1 MADVTLTVDGK
12 KLTAPAG
19 TLLIEACKSAGIE
32 VPSFCY
38 YPGLSLCG
46 ACRMC
51 MVKIEKMPKL
61 QTACTT
67 VVGEGMIVTTESEEV
82 KQARKSTVEILL
94 GNHPLDCPVC
104 DAGGEC
110 ELQDMTFSYGAAES
124 KFMEAKNHKEEQQWS
139 PVVFFDRPR
148 CILCFRCVR
157 VCGEGMDVWALGVQ
171 NRGVSSII
179 APNKEDHLECEEC
192 GMCID
197 ICPVGALTSGAYRY
211 KTRPWE
217 MKHVGTICTHCGDGC
232 KTTLGVRRA
241 DTGMEIVRGD
251 NRDKSGT
258 NGDFLCIKGRYGF
271 DFANHEE
278 RLTKPLIRKNGK
290 LTPAT
295 WEEAFELIGKT
306 FAGIR
311 DVEGG
316 QAIGVVGSTRTTNE
330 EDYLL
335 SKFARVVLKTN
346 NVDHHRTADFP
357 ALAAALRGKADAT
370 ASMADVLSAPAILL
384 IGNDPTEQHP
394 LLAWQIRT
402 NVRLH
407 RARLYVINSN
417 SIKLR
422 RQATS
427 FAKIPA
433 GAEGTVAAFLSGTDA
448 AAEALSGSS
457 MNKEAWVALRDKL
470 RGEQNLVIVF
480 GSEVRGEDLSNLVK
494 FGSGISGAKFVC
506 LADYANSRGAADMGL
521 YPDLLPGYHPRIG
534 NSEFHREWGE
544 IPQATGLDFHGM
556 IDAGKAGKL
565 KALYVV
571 GSNPVGRLNIDPFTF
586 SKSFVVVQDMFL
598 TETAVMADVVLPAAN
613 AYEKSGT
620 FTNTCGDVQL
630 VKKAGEVTGT
640 KSDFEMIVRVA
651 DAMGFDVRKLV
662 PFGGGTYA
670 DMGQSRGAH
679 SGEADRHAVWL
690 EAHGLEPKMSPFDPT
705 AILDEIQRLVP
716 GYDVSRINL
725 LAGNSQHT
733 SLAKVGAGVEHRP
746 ESIDPANDNL
756 FSSGTLGRYSRA
768 LQSVIESHEVKPAEV
783 AAD

>member
-12 KLTAPAG
+12 KVTAPAG

-38 YPGLSLCG
+38 YPNLSLQG

-51 MVKIEKMPKL
+51 LVKIEKMPKL

-67 VVGEGMIVTTESEEV
+67 VIGEGMIVTSDSDEI
-82 KQARKSTVEILL
+82 KQARKSMLEMLL

-124 KFMEAKNHKEEQQWS
+124 KFMEAKNHKDEQQWS

-148 CILCFRCVR
+148 CILCYRCVR
-157 VCGEGMDVWALGVQ
+157 VCGEGMDVWALGIQ

-258 NGDFLCIKGRYGF
+258 NGDFLCIKGRYAF

-278 RLTKPLIRKNGK
+278 RLTRPLIRKEGK
-290 LTPAT
+290 LTPST
-295 WEEAFELIGKT
+295 WEEAFELIGKK
-306 FAGIR
+306 FAAVR
-311 DVEGG
+311 DRDGG
-316 QAIGVVGSTRTTNE
+316 ASIGVVGSTRITNE
-330 EDYLL
+330 EAYLL

-357 ALAAALRGKADAT
+357 ALAAALRGKASAT
-370 ASMADVLSAPAILL
+370 ASMADVFTAPAILL

-394 LLAWQIRT
+394 LLAWHIRN

-407 RARLYVINSN
+407 RARLYVINSEP
-417 SIKLR
+417 IKLQ

-427 FAKIPA
+427 FTQIAA
-433 GAEGTVAAFLSGTDA
+433 GTEGQVVSFLAGNDSAADTLATSSTNNDA
-448 AAEALSGSS
+448 
-457 MNKEAWVALRDKL
+457 WIALRDKL
-470 RGEQNLVIVF
+470 RGEQNIIIIF
-480 GSEVRGEDLSNLVK
+480 GSELRGENLADLVK
-494 FGSGISGAKFVC
+494 FGSTISGAKFLC

-521 YPDLLPGYHPRIG
+521 YPDLLPGYHPVTG
-534 NSEFHREWGE
+534 SSPFHQEWGK
-544 IPQATGLDFHGM
+544 IPQAAGLDLPGM
-556 IDAGKAGKL
+556 VDAGKAGKL
-565 KALYVV
+565 NALYVV
-571 GSNPVGRLNIDPFTF
+571 GSNPIGRLNIDPFAF

-620 FTNTCGDVQL
+620 FTNTCGDLQL

-640 KSDFEMIVRVA
+640 KADFEMIVRIA
-651 DAMGFDVRKLV
+651 DAMGFEVRKLV

-670 DMGQSRGAH
+670 DMGQSRGAQ

-690 EAHGLEPKMSPFDPT
+690 EAQGLEPKLSPFDAT

-716 GYDVSRINL
+716 GYDVSRMNL

-733 SLAKVGAGVEHRP
+733 SLEHAGPGAAHSMD
-746 ESIDPANDNL
+746 SIAPANDNL

-768 LQSVIESHEVKPAEV
+768 LKSVIESHEIKPAEV